1 MTPHGSAQPGSPHGG
16 KPGSTAGHPP
26 PLGKRSGSQNRQR
39 TESLQIALTP
49 DELAE
54 VKARATA
61 SGLSP
66 SSYGRAALLGT
77 PGPRARRAPTVHAQ
91 LLGHAIAALNRA
103 GNVANQIAHR
113 LNAAQAVGGS
123 ETRAALTEIRD
134 SARAI
139 REAVGRK
146 DRDDHQREQA

>member
-1 MTPHGSAQPGSPHGG
+1 MTPHGAAQPGSPHRGEPDSAGG
-16 KPGSTAGHPP
+16 QPP

-39 TESLQIALTP
+39 TESLQVALTP

-66 SSYGRAALLGT
+66 SSYGRAVLLGT

-123 ETRAALTEIRD
+123 ETCAALAEIRD

>member
-1 MTPHGSAQPGSPHGG
+1 MMLHNNPPPVSPHGG
-16 KPGSTAGHPP
+16 KQGSTPPHPQP
-26 PLGKRSGSQNRQR
+26 QSKRSGSQNRQR
-39 TESLQIALTP
+39 IESLQIALTP
-49 DELAE
+49 EEHAE
-54 VKARATA
+54 VKAMATA

-66 SSYGRAALLGT
+66 SSYGRALLLGT

-113 LNAAQAVGGS
+113 LNAAQAVGAS
-123 ETRAALTEIRD
+123 ETRVALSEIREA
-134 SARAI
+134 ARAI

>member
-1 MTPHGSAQPGSPHGG
+1 MIYDSTPSASPHGA
-16 KPGSTAGHPP
+16 KQRDTSARPH
-26 PLGKRSGSQNRQR
+26 PLGGRSGSQNRKR

-49 DELAE
+49 DEHTE
-54 VKARATA
+54 VRAMATA

-66 SSYGRAALLGT
+66 SSYGRAVLLGT

-113 LNAAQAVGGS
+113 LNAAQAVGAS
-123 ETRAALTEIRD
+123 ETRVALAEIRD
-134 SARAI
+134 AARAI

-146 DRDDHQREQA
+146 DRDDHQGQQA

>member
-1 MTPHGSAQPGSPHGG
+1 MSYDSAPSSSPRGG
-16 KPGSTAGHPP
+16 EQSSASAHPHPP
-26 PLGKRSGSQNRQR
+26 GKRSGSQNRQR
-39 TESLQIALTP
+39 LKSLQIALTP
-49 DELAE
+49 DEHAE
-54 VKARATA
+54 VKAMATA

-113 LNAAQAVGGS
+113 LNAAQAVGAS
-123 ETRAALTEIRD
+123 ETRVALNEIRD
-134 SARAI
+134 AARAI

-146 DRDDHQREQA
+146 DRDDHQGQQT

>member
-1 MTPHGSAQPGSPHGG
+1 MTANDNPQ
-16 KPGSTAGHPP
+16 PP
-26 PLGKRSGSQNRQR
+26 PLKRSGSQKRQR
-39 TESLQIALTP
+39 NKLWIIALT
-49 DELAE
+49 EEEEAIAIE
-54 VKARATA
+54 MQA
-61 SGLSP
+61 SAGLSR
-66 SSYGRAALLGT
+66 SSYGRAVLLGT

-113 LNAAQAVGGS
+113 LNAAQAVGAS
-123 ETRAALTEIRD
+123 ETRAALAEIRD